1 MSKSDV
7 VVIGSGFAGLIA
19 ALVSAEKNKKVTLL
33 SYGAGTFPLNSGVVD
48 IIGYDEKGAAVASPA
63 QALATVPAEHPYK
76 KIGIPSI
83 QDAVKFYLDFTE
95 KEGLPFVG
103 SLDKQ
108 QWIVTAVGT
117 MKPTCLVPE
126 SMQGNACFDAA
137 EIVLVGVKDL
147 KDYYVDLVAKTLP
160 EWLGKDKKYTT
171 CTLDTHITG
180 GRDLTTLDV
189 ARWMDTEKGF
199 GEAVSQLKSQ
209 AGSGKVFIVPAILG
223 TKGNDVYKKFVAA
236 LGCPVVETTGMPPST
251 NGLRVRDMLLNALRK
266 HGVEVVENI
275 KAHGSVVDG
284 KVCKA
289 VVAGGEVRDKK
300 YEADRF
306 ILATGGFYSGGIT
319 MRDFGETNE
328 VVFGLPVEADCVEER
343 WVNEQLFSSQKQ
355 TFAKAG
361 VRTDASLRAVD
372 EAGNCVLENVYVVGR
387 DLSGYDFCFEHSG
400 NDVALSSA
408 YKAAM
413 A

>member
-1 MSKSDV
+1 MNNSDV
-7 VVIGSGFAGLIA
+7 IVIGSGFAGLMA
-19 ALVSAEKNKKVTLL
+19 ALVSAEQKKKVTVLT
-33 SYGAGTFPLNSGVVD
+33 YGSGTFPLNSGLIDVMGYGVDGKVV
-48 IIGYDEKGAAVASPA
+48 ESPA
-63 QALATVPAEHPYK
+63 AAYDALPSAHPYK
-76 KIGIPSI
+76 KIGQKSLEKAI
-83 QDAVKFYLDFTE
+83 DFFLDFSKKAGYAYT
-95 KEGLPFVG
+95 G

-108 QWIVTAVGT
+108 QWVITAVGT
-117 MKPTCLVPE
+117 MKPSCLVPV
-126 SMQGNACFDAA
+126 SMRGQVCFDKQ

-147 KDYYVDLVAKTLP
+147 KDYYVDLVENTIKD
-160 EWLGKDKKYTT
+160 WVGKDKKYTVV
-171 CTLDTHITG
+171 TLDTKITG

-189 ARWMDTEKGF
+189 ARWMDSEKGY
-199 GEAVSQLKSQ
+199 ADCLSQLKPY
-209 AGSGKVFIVPAILG
+209 AGSNTAIVVPQILG
-223 TKGNDVYKKFVAA
+223 TNGDVVYKKLVSD
-236 LGCPVVETTGMPPST
+236 LGCDVVETTGMPPST
-251 NGLRVRDMLLNALRK
+251 NGLRFRDMLLQALRQR
-266 HGVEVVENI
+266 GVTVIDNI
-275 KAHGSVVDG
+275 KVTKAVCEGQT
-284 KVCKA
+284 CKA
-289 VVAGGEVRDKK
+289 VMAGSEVREREYK
-300 YEADRF
+300 ADRF

-400 NDVALSSA
+400 NGVALSSA